1 MERKIK
7 FRGRDE
13 QGEWQEGH
21 LLVQL
26 GIHYILTPIWEM
38 YRNEYVETDR
48 STKHMVNACTVGQFT
63 GMLDKNGNE
72 IYEGDIVEYDWY
84 IIGDKPA
91 YRVKKQVVFDDMGA
105 RVGDDRI
112 RNCTNVEVVGNIYDN
127 PELLKKETL

>member
-1 MERKIK
+1 
-7 FRGRDE
+7 
-13 QGEWQEGH
+13 
-21 LLVQL
+21 
-26 GIHYILTPIWEM
+26 M

-63 GMLDKNGNE
+63 GLLDKNGNE

-112 RNCTNVEVVGNIYDN
+112 RNCTNVEVVGNIHDN

>member
-127 PELLKKETL
+127 PELLKK